1 LSAGVIAKGVKKM
14 FLSLSGA
21 LLASQLVVTAAA
33 QVPKI
38 DFMPGCRGATT
49 MGLGATLQN
58 CIEDEQR
65 ARDQLVKEWS
75 QFSNPDKTSCTEEIS
90 GFEPSYV
97 ELLTCLEAARDAKQ
111 APQQ

>member
-1 LSAGVIAKGVKKM
+1 M

-21 LLASQLVVTAAA
+21 LLASQLVVTVAD

-38 DFMPGCRGATT
+38 DIMPSCRGAAA
-49 MGLGATLQN
+49 MGMGATLQN
-58 CIEDEQR
+58 CVGDEQS
-65 ARDQLVKEWS
+65 ARDQLVKEWP
-75 QFSNPDKTSCTEEIS
+75 QFSTPDKTSCTKEIS

-111 APQQ
+111 VPQE

>member
-1 LSAGVIAKGVKKM
+1 M

-21 LLASQLVVTAAA
+21 LLASQLVVTVAD

-38 DFMPGCRGATT
+38 DFMPGCRGAAA
-49 MGLGATLQN
+49 MGIGATLQN
-58 CIEDEQR
+58 CAGDEQS

-75 QFSNPDKTSCTEEIS
+75 QFSKPDKTSCTKEIS

-111 APQQ
+111 VPQE